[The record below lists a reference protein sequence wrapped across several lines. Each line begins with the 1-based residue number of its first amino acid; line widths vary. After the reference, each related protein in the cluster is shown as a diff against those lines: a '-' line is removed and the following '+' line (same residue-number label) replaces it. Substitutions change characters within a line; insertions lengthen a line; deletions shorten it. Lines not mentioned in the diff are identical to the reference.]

1 MTYTATDQAL
11 KGALAH
17 HGVKGM
23 KWGVRKDKGGSG
35 KAIRTQ
41 SAPKNQSSTK
51 TKTDAPASA
60 KPRSDR
66 ELYQV
71 PTSQMTSE
79 ELTKFREMRKKS
91 YLDTVRYNSFTS
103 AQKRQI
109 DRHPDY
115 LALGKDLP
123 KSNHSPLAKYIME
136 EHPEGI
142 KRSMEVADKLGF
154 PHPNIPPGVMEKTLR
169 NNERL
174 NDKHLLA
181 EQKRKRKAAHSELHA
196 DSELDTALSHYGVK
210 GMKWDES
217 KKGKRGK
224 KDLRGIP
231 TSGTVGDVV
240 AKYDGT
246 DGSTK
251 KPSAYGARD
260 LRSDADRFIGRIVDR
275 ENQKDPNFAKPRFK
289 TDLTTKELIARSE
302 ERKRERER
310 RQNKKK
316 LAHSDITFGE
326 ILQHNELHTS
336 DISIDDCL
344 MHYGVKGM
352 KWGVRKDRGSSGK
365 RKTTSAKSKS
375 KSTDSELKDKVRSI
389 ASSVKKNLSAESI
402 NKRRVDRVNAKT
414 KKTEAKAARAEE
426 VRKAKAKLT
435 EAKDR
440 KNLAEGKPTSADK
453 TKGKTTTTATSKSTG
468 TAGLTNDELKA
479 KVERMELERRY
490 AAAASPATS
499 AKKSSGV
506 VATFAKGAGTKLS
519 TRLQAEVANRVFKA
533 LIGDDDKPKGKTK
546 LGDVS
551 APKVSEHV
559 KNITDAAKKNPA
571 STPPVTAM
579 AMGLVGAASMAAS
592 ANKNRSS
599 QKAQFGPKP
608 SGVYDSFSDEI
619 IDGFMNIKDT
629 QYKTA
634 RDFNREIEL
643 YRRR

>member
-11 KGALAH
+11 KGALTH
-17 HGVKGM
+17 YGVKGM
-23 KWGVRKDKGGSG
+23 KWGVRKDRGGSG
-35 KAIRTQ
+35 KTIQTQ

-51 TKTDAPASA
+51 TKTDTPASA
-60 KPRSDR
+60 KPRTGR

-71 PTSQMTSE
+71 PSS
-79 ELTKFREMRKKS
+79 ELTPDELTNLREMRKES
-91 YLDTVRYNSFTS
+91 YLTFARYNSFTS
-103 AQKRQI
+103 EQKRRI
-109 DRHPDY
+109 DRDPEY

-123 KSNHSPLAKYIME
+123 KSNHSPLAKYIAE
-136 EHPEGI
+136 EHPDGM
-142 KRSMEVADKLGF
+142 KVSMEVADRLGF
-154 PHPNIPPGVMEKTLR
+154 PHPNIPPEVMEKRLKAEEKGHDKYLLE
-169 NNERL
+169 ER
-174 NDKHLLA
+174 
-181 EQKRKRKAAHSELHA
+181 KRQRKAAHSDLPI
-196 DSELDTALSHYGVK
+196 DSELDDALIHYGVK

-224 KDLRGIP
+224 KDLRGTP
-231 TSGTVGDVV
+231 TSGTVGDVI
-240 AKYDGT
+240 AKYDST

-289 TDLTTKELIARSE
+289 SDLTTKELIERSE

-316 LAHSDITFGE
+316 LEHSEITFGE
-326 ILQHNELHTS
+326 ILQHNELYS
-336 DISIDDCL
+336 SNGSIDDYL

-375 KSTDSELKDKVRSI
+375 KSTDSELRDKVRSI

-402 NKRRVDRVNAKT
+402 NKRRVDRVKAKT
-414 KKTEAKAARAEE
+414 KKAEAKAARAEE
-426 VRKAKAKLT
+426 VRKAKEKLT
-435 EAKDR
+435 AAKDR
-440 KNLAEGKPTSADK
+440 KNLAEGKPTTADK
-453 TKGKTTTTATSKSTG
+453 KATTTTATTKSSG

-490 AAAASPATS
+490 AAAAAPATP
-499 AKKSSGV
+499 AKKSSGIV
-506 VATFAKGAGTKLS
+506 STFAKGAGSKLS

-533 LIGDDDKPKGKTK
+533 LIGDDDKPKGKNK

-559 KNITDAAKKNPA
+559 KNITEAAKKKPS

-599 QKAQFGPKP
+599 QKATFSPRP
-608 SGVYDSFSDEI
+608 SGFTDSFSDEI
-619 IDGFMNIKDT
+619 IDGFMNIKNT